1 MPREAHHS
9 RNWGGIRA
17 GQGRKPGTTS
27 KYQKA
32 NERRALESGEHP
44 VDFML
49 GIMRDTKNDMRLRM
63 HACHAVLPYVAARLN
78 TVDLNI
84 KGDLEGM
91 SLLEKLSKAE
101 SLRTNIIEQQPDF
114 MLPGLP
120 VLNQAEPIE
129 GELVEVAK

>member
-9 RNWGGIRA
+9 RNWGGVRA

-32 NERRALESGEHP
+32 NERRAIESGEHP

-49 GIMRDTKNDMRLRM
+49 GIMRDTNNDMKTRM

-78 TVDLNI
+78 AIDINVSSDLDTMTLAEKLAKVTQLRAGILERQPGLVLPAI
-84 KGDLEGM
+84 KGE
-91 SLLEKLSKAE
+91 
-101 SLRTNIIEQQPDF
+101 
-114 MLPGLP
+114 
-120 VLNQAEPIE
+120 VLE
-129 GELVEVAK
+129 GELVND